1 MYSLLALSTGMATI
15 GGNFVRVHA
24 LDYLYSGPGILLSG
38 PHVEDELLSLDYPAL
53 PQVQGIRRAYVR
65 NERKLVFQQGAR
77 YHLGFLFLIAVCLDY
92 NAFQLV
98 AKNRLCSRRYNLPF
112 HKLPLATRSWC
123 PKSLRQNSRNRENR
137 RQCCR
142 QANACSTHPT
152 PLS

>member
-65 NERKLVFQQGAR
+65 NERKLVFEQGAG

-92 NAFQLV
+92 YHRQL
-98 AKNRLCSRRYNLPF
+98 
-112 HKLPLATRSWC
+112 
-123 PKSLRQNSRNRENR
+123 
-137 RQCCR
+137 
-142 QANACSTHPT
+142 
-152 PLS
+152 